1 MHGVVQDACLMR
13 VLPRAARFWR
23 ALSTATLRRSFFME
37 AHSGHSHFLSSGML
51 STISCITN
59 LALQRDRSKL
69 CAYVFVCSFNCALE
83 TILHLNAHECY
94 PQQRNQ
100 LLRECQVQTLQ
111 VVDQ

>member
-13 VLPRAARFWR
+13 TLPCAARFWR

-51 STISCITN
+51 STISCSTK
-59 LALQRDRSKL
+59 LAIDRSKL
-69 CAYVFVCSFNCALE
+69 YAYVFVCIFNCTLE
-83 TILHLNAHECY
+83 TILHLNARECY
-94 PQQRNQ
+94 PQPRNQ